1 VTIQS
6 VTLSAAAPLAL
17 AGCPYRGLLSYSEA
31 DHEFFFG
38 RERDTDLVVAN
49 MLANRVSVLCGPSGV
64 GKSSLLQAGVLHELR
79 HVRDGAFSFLAADHV
94 VAVYFAAWRD
104 DPLGQLGR
112 AVCDALPPGPIKD
125 ELLAAP
131 RPLSAELLAEIV
143 EGYNADVYLL
153 LDQVEELV
161 LYHQGESGDGIA
173 LELAQIVR
181 TSNLRASLLF
191 GVREDALAQLDN
203 LERHIPGLFNSFVRL
218 DHLSAEGARQAIEC
232 PLERFNRDLR
242 MERRVGIEPELVD
255 RLLLDLRIGRV
266 EVTET
271 GSGVV
276 TDEATTIE
284 TPFLQL
290 VMARM
295 WIHDVESGRRPVL
308 RLGTLDG
315 LGGAQNIV
323 RTHLDDVMDQLSEA
337 QRAVAAQ
344 VFRYLVTPSGSKIA
358 HSLADLA
365 YFSGASDLVSLN
377 ELLEELSSGDHRVL
391 RPVPPPA
398 DHPGPTRFE
407 IFHDVMA
414 PAVLDWRRRYVER
427 EERIGAE
434 RELVAAREA
443 AEERTRQTRRTLRR
457 TRIFSGA
464 VLSLLVVVA
473 LLGGLIL
480 HFKQASDQ
488 ADQIRRAAVVTAAQQ
503 RIGVDPASSLH
514 ALVAELGAD
523 DPDQQSASVMRQALD
538 ADLNRLTMRTDAGGT
553 NVAAFSADGT
563 MILTAGGDGRAVLH
577 HGTTGATMLS
587 FEPPGLGMVRPIT
600 TASFSADGT
609 MVVTVTDRG
618 DVTVYDTAT
627 GEVIIRPT
635 FGGSG
640 SSARAQGATWG
651 TVDGEPVL
659 LLSGSNGEPPEL
671 WKVRTGERVAFGDAD
686 AATYWSPSLRADGKR
701 LVAITWPKNT
711 NTGRVVIWDVES
723 GSEIASSPETLLE
736 ATDPHFISTS
746 SDAVVLVAKP
756 SFSSTYRL
764 IRWDGA
770 ADGSQTEA
778 EFGSALLFEPTV
790 SDDGSKVAFVVDKWI
805 AILSTDDL
813 RQIGQV
819 PAQSEM
825 ITRVAFNPDGSKLVT
840 GQQDG
845 TLSVWRSDDWNTRPT
860 NRLLGHQGAINDIEF
875 APDNPSRI
883 VTASTDG
890 TTRTWQLPENDVLQA
905 DSNWVQG
912 AVVDPATGDIVL
924 ALGNGEWKSFD
935 ADLARGAA
943 GDLDVSGLLIGLALA
958 PDGRKIAAIGSN
970 SGAPSLYDLR
980 ARTFT
985 DLTSAKIAMRS
996 GPAFNADGSLLAA
1009 VDWLNRIQVWDTS
1022 TGDLVRTVAA
1032 GDPGGWT
1039 SEIKFVPG
1047 SDLLAAAGSD
1057 GKVRLWDATSDEPA
1071 QIIGSDSTA
1080 PVTAMDFTDDGRT
1093 MVTVGSDRVLRTFDL
1108 TTGSRTQSVTGPAA
1122 TIQSVDFSPDGRFIA
1137 GGASDGSVYVWSTD
1151 PLSLTGVLSR
1161 HGDLVNS
1168 VEFMPDGKRLLTA
1181 SDDGTALVFDCGL
1194 ACATPDQVI
1203 SEARAR
1209 DSARTPSG

>member
-1 VTIQS
+1 
-6 VTLSAAAPLAL
+6 
-17 AGCPYRGLLSYSEA
+17 
-31 DHEFFFG
+31 
-38 RERDTDLVVAN
+38 
-49 MLANRVSVLCGPSGV
+49 M
-64 GKSSLLQAGVLHELR
+64 
-79 HVRDGAFSFLAADHV
+79 
-94 VAVYFAAWRD
+94 
-104 DPLGQLGR
+104 
-112 AVCDALPPGPIKD
+112 
-125 ELLAAP
+125 
-131 RPLSAELLAEIV
+131 
-143 EGYNADVYLL
+143 
-153 LDQVEELV
+153 
-161 LYHQGESGDGIA
+161 
-173 LELAQIVR
+173 
-181 TSNLRASLLF
+181 TS
-191 GVREDALAQLDN
+191 
-203 LERHIPGLFNSFVRL
+203 
-218 DHLSAEGARQAIEC
+218 
-232 PLERFNRDLR
+232 
-242 MERRVGIEPELVD
+242 
-255 RLLLDLRIGRV
+255 
-266 EVTET
+266 
-271 GSGVV
+271 
-276 TDEATTIE
+276 
-284 TPFLQL
+284 
-290 VMARM
+290 
-295 WIHDVESGRRPVL
+295 WRRP
-308 RLGTLDG
+308 
-315 LGGAQNIV
+315 
-323 RTHLDDVMDQLSEA
+323 
-337 QRAVAAQ
+337 
-344 VFRYLVTPSGSKIA
+344 F
-358 HSLADLA
+358 
-365 YFSGASDLVSLN
+365 
-377 ELLEELSSGDHRVL
+377 
-391 RPVPPPA
+391 
-398 DHPGPTRFE
+398 
-407 IFHDVMA
+407 
-414 PAVLDWRRRYVER
+414 W
-427 EERIGAE
+427 IGAE

-577 HGTTGATMLS
+577 HGTTGLTLPA
-587 FEPPGLGMVRPIT
+587 FAPPGLDRGRPIT
-600 TASFSADGT
+600 AASFSADGT

-671 WKVRTGERVAFGDAD
+671 WYMRSGKRVAFGDAAT
-686 AATYWSPSLRADGKR
+686 AAYSNPSLRDDGKR
-701 LVAITWPKNT
+701 LVAIAWPKNA
-711 NTGRVVIWDVES
+711 NGGRVVIWDVES
-723 GSEIASSPETLLE
+723 GSEIASSPDALLE
-736 ATDPHFISTS
+736 AGEPHFISTS

-756 SFSSTYRL
+756 RFSNTYRL

-770 ADGSQTEA
+770 ADAPQTEA
-778 EFGSALLFEPTV
+778 EFRSALLFEPTV
-790 SDDGSKVAFVVDKWI
+790 SGDGSKVAFVVDKWV

-935 ADLARGAA
+935 ADLARG
-943 GDLDVSGLLIGLALA
+943 
-958 PDGRKIAAIGSN
+958 GRKIAAIGSN

-1093 MVTVGSDRVLRTFDL
+1093 MVTVGSDRDLRIFDL

-1122 TIQSVDFSPDGRFIA
+1122 TIQSVDFSPDARFIA